1 MRSALLAAALVLVSA
16 APAAA
21 QKTRWTQ
28 IGTTSSGN
36 PVYVDPKTVRK
47 TGDHV
52 DATIRVVFVK
62 PVETPK
68 GVWMS
73 SRITGTFDCTARKLA
88 NRESVYFGDKAER
101 KVVERKVNKIPGYS
115 VVLGGS
121 LGAIALDH
129 LCKAK

>member
-1 MRSALLAAALVLVSA
+1 MRFSLLTAVLVVAVAS
-16 APAAA
+16 PSAA
-21 QKTRWTQ
+21 QKPKWTQ

-36 PVYVDPKTVRK
+36 PVYVDQKTVKK

-73 SRITGTFDCTARKLA
+73 SRISGTFDSCPDPKSHPDTCAHP
-88 NRESVYFGDKAER
+88 D
-101 KVVERKVNKIPGYS
+101 
-115 VVLGGS
+115 
-121 LGAIALDH
+121 LDTIGRPEPSH
-129 LCKAK
+129 L

>member
-1 MRSALLAAALVLVSA
+1 MRSTFLTAALALLSA
-16 APAAA
+16 APLAA
-21 QKTRWTQ
+21 QKARWTQ

-36 PVYVDPKTVRK
+36 PVYVDPKTIKR

-88 NRESVYFGDKAER
+88 NRESVYYGDKAEK